1 MNVSSACKNNNLN
14 SFTSSV
20 LQKNVTFKTAVSCK
34 TFQTITAV
42 LCKTYE
48 INSCKFSFW
57 GGIGLCSSV
66 STVDDSCDAFCF
78 IHTQIKP
85 SISYALV

>member
-1 MNVSSACKNNNLN
+1 MDVSSACKNNNLN

-57 GGIGLCSSV
+57 GGIWICSSV
-66 STVDDSCDAFCF
+66 CLLLMTCVMLSVLYT
-78 IHTQIKP
+78 HE
-85 SISYALV
+85 